1 MENFIFDDDDLIWYI
16 DPNDVYRRLYVSKSL
31 ETDIFVMI
39 HDNYVYTDFYRV
51 YDRVRFVFYFYRF
64 YRRLRMYVTHYL

>member
-39 HDNYVYTDFYRV
+39 HDRFHSRV
-51 YDRVRFVFYFYRF
+51 NKDEGRNGRSVD
-64 YRRLRMYVTHYL
+64 LYL